1 MLVKCALAALA
12 IGSVLCGVCGGGP
25 PAHATLVE
33 ISGSG
38 TWSASTPT
46 TPESAPG
53 ESFSY
58 SFDIPNPYTG
68 TAFPPPPATQEGL
81 ETTQATNLVY
91 DLNGSPV
98 SVGLGI
104 MVVFNSSFGEAVR
117 TYIN

>member
-1 MLVKCALAALA
+1 MILARRCTQTGDVRRKREMLVKCALAALA

-68 TAFPPPPATQEGL
+68 TAFPPPPPLNE
-81 ETTQATNLVY
+81 VY
-91 DLNGSPV
+91 RQPSK
-98 SVGLGI
+98 
-104 MVVFNSSFGEAVR
+104 
-117 TYIN
+117 